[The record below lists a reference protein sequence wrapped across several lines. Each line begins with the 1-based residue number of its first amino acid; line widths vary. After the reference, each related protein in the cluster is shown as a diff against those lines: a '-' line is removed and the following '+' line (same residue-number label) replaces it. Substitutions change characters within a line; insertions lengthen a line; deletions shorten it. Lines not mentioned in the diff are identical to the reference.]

1 MTAVL
6 EVGGGG
12 FEEPVTAS
20 GVPIT
25 VTLVDGE
32 RMLEERLIGKP
43 SGLWQATVPTS
54 DEHSFLVIVL
64 FRIGGWFDFE
74 FNALRFAGALA
85 EAAQC
90 CWPWRARS
98 RRTCAADLSSR
109 PRGLFFLFC

>member
-1 MTAVL
+1 MTVVL

-43 SGLWQATVPTS
+43 SGLGQAPAPTS

-64 FRIGGWFDFE
+64 I
-74 FNALRFAGALA
+74 ALA
-85 EAAQC
+85 GGLILNLMPCVLPVLSLKLLSVVGHGGQDPAYV
-90 CWPWRARS
+90 
-98 RRTCAADLSSR
+98 RRGFIASGRRDCFS
-109 PRGLFFLFC
+109 FC

>member
-1 MTAVL
+1 M
-6 EVGGGG
+6 
-12 FEEPVTAS
+12 TAS

-43 SGLWQATVPTS
+43 SGLGQAPAPTP

-64 FRIGGWFDFE
+64 IALAGGLILNQCPAFC
-74 FNALRFAGALA
+74 RCSA

-90 CWPWRARS
+90 CWSWWARS
-98 RRTCAADLSSR
+98 GARA
-109 PRGLFFLFC
+109 PWI